1 MPPAK
6 FLKWLILL
14 IASLFYLFEF
24 VARVE
29 PSLAS
34 KGIADYFNLSNGEFG
49 TLASLFFWVYAP
61 MQLVVGLMLD
71 RFGARRLVP
80 PAILVCSTG
89 VIIFGTA
96 TSPAMAG
103 IGRMATG
110 LGASF
115 AFVGAL
121 YVVNH
126 WFRPERFALLSG
138 LVNAIGMLGTAIGA
152 VMLTSAISA
161 NGWQHVLVSTGIA
174 GSILFIIALIFI
186 RDAPV
191 AHTDDKQPIGFLT
204 PLAAIIKD
212 GRIWLIAIIG
222 MLYYMPVNVFGSL
235 WGSAELS
242 ADHSLNPFQA
252 ETAVSSIFL
261 GLAAGSVFSG
271 WLSDHLG
278 HRKWIIVIGAFLT
291 AISFTL
297 AIYIASESVALLSV
311 LLFISGFFGSGQML
325 AFSIAK
331 ESHPAAYFGTIIA
344 FTNMIGIG
352 GALVFQPLVGEII
365 DYSEGQFGL
374 AMLTIP
380 ASLLA
385 AGLLA
390 ILLKEFRHPD
400 HIS

>member
-311 LLFISGFFGSGQML
+311 LLFISGFF
-325 AFSIAK
+325 
-331 ESHPAAYFGTIIA
+331 
-344 FTNMIGIG
+344 
-352 GALVFQPLVGEII
+352 
-365 DYSEGQFGL
+365 
-374 AMLTIP
+374 
-380 ASLLA
+380 
-385 AGLLA
+385 
-390 ILLKEFRHPD
+390 R
-400 HIS
+400 

>member
-1 MPPAK
+1 MPPTK
-6 FLKWLILL
+6 FLKWLVLL
-14 IASLFYLFEF
+14 IAALFYLFEF

-34 KGIADYFNLSNGEFG
+34 KDIADYFNLSNGEFG

-80 PAILVCSTG
+80 PAILVCSIG
-89 VIIFGTA
+89 VVIFGTA
-96 TSPAMAG
+96 TSPMMAG

-115 AFVGAL
+115 AFVGSL

-138 LVNAIGMLGTAIGA
+138 LVNAIGMLGTAVGA

-161 NGWQHVLVSTGIA
+161 NGWQNVFVSTGIA
-174 GSILFIIALIFI
+174 GSVLFVIALIFM
-186 RDAPV
+186 RDAPH
-191 AHTDDKQPIGFLT
+191 APTNDKKTIGFLV
-204 PLAAIIKD
+204 PLASASKD
-212 GRIWLIAIIG
+212 GRIWLIALIG
-222 MLYYMPVNVFGSL
+222 MLYYMPINVFGSL
-235 WGSAELS
+235 WGNAELS
-242 ADHSLNPFQA
+242 ADHNLNPFQA

-261 GLAAGSVFSG
+261 GLAVGSVFAG
-271 WLSDHLG
+271 WLSDRLG
-278 HRKWIIVIGAFLT
+278 HRKWVIVIGAFLT

-297 AIYIASESVALLSV
+297 AIYVPSQSVALLSV
-311 LLFISGFFGSGQML
+311 LLFISGFFGGGQML

-331 ESHPAAYFGTIIA
+331 EGHPAAYSGTIIA

-352 GALVFQPLVGEII
+352 GALLFQPLVGNII
-365 DYSEGQFGL
+365 DYDNGQFGL

-385 AGLLA
+385 AGMLA
-390 ILLKEFRHPD
+390 MLLKEFRHPD
-400 HIS
+400 HMS